1 MGFVDRPGGFNFN
14 GSARPDTPAGT
25 DAGIRLASLLASEA
39 RSVHHGGQLRD
50 TPLNIPKT
58 AEPLVRFQRVQ
69 KTYDGEHLVVRQ
81 LDLDIHRG
89 EFLSLLGPSG
99 SGKTTTLMMLAGF
112 ESPTSG
118 DILLNGRQITGTPP
132 HKRHFGM
139 VFQNYALFPHLTV
152 GQNVAYPLTVRKV
165 SKDDQTTRVKRALD
179 MVQLKGMTDRLP
191 GQLSGGQQQRVAL
204 ARALVFEPQ
213 LVLMDEPLGALDKQL
228 REHMQLE
235 LKEIHRQL
243 GVTFVYVTHDQGEAL
258 TMSDRVAVFNEG
270 VIQQLDTVDR
280 LYEMPANRFVAGFVG
295 DNTVLKGTLQTAGEH
310 AVMALPDGRLL
321 GGLNVGGSAAGA
333 AVEMCIRP
341 ERVVLH
347 PAGSAPSENTLAAEV
362 ARVIYYGDHLRLLC
376 NVGAGQAE
384 ATVKLP
390 MSGLIG
396 LTPPQA
402 GDSVSLEL
410 PVVHTRIYAV

>member
-1 MGFVDRPGGFNFN
+1 M
-14 GSARPDTPAGT
+14 T
-25 DAGIRLASLLASEA
+25 
-39 RSVHHGGQLRD
+39 Q
-50 TPLNIPKT
+50 
-58 AEPLVRFQRVQ
+58 EPLVRFQRVQ
-69 KTYDGEHLVVRQ
+69 KTYDGEQLVVRQ

-118 DILLNGRQITGTPP
+118 DILLDGRHITGTPP

-139 VFQNYALFPHLTV
+139 VFQNYALFPHLSV

-165 SKDDQTTRVKRALD
+165 AKDEQQKRVQRALD
-179 MVQLKGMTDRLP
+179 MVQLKGMADRLP

-235 LKEIHRQL
+235 LKELHRQL

-270 VIQQLDTVDR
+270 VIQQLDTADR

-295 DNTVLKGTLQTAGEH
+295 DNTVLKGKLRADGKV
-310 AVMALPDGRLL
+310 ASMVLPDGRVLD
-321 GGLNVGGSAAGA
+321 GLNVGGAAAGA
-333 AVEMCIRP
+333 AVELCIRP

-347 PAGSAPSENTLAAEV
+347 RQPEAATPNMLAAEV
-362 ARVIYYGDHLRLLC
+362 TRVIYYGDHLRLLC
-376 NVGAGQAE
+376 CLGGGQAD

-390 MSGLIG
+390 LTGLQG
-396 LTPPQA
+396 AAPPQ
-402 GDSVSLEL
+402 GGERVSLEL
-410 PVVHTRIYAV
+410 PVAHARIYLP